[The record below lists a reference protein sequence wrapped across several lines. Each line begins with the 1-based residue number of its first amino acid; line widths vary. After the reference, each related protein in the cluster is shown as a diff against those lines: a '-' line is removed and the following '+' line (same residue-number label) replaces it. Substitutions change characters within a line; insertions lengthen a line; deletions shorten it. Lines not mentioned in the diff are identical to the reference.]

1 MTKIY
6 KQQNKTLLLASLIS
20 LSIHGGIILILTGAL
35 QGGKVNLVKKLA
47 PIKVVLVEIKTEKIP
62 TLPTILKPKAKASI
76 QKKAAQP
83 RRQLKPPVAKQNT
96 FQKPKGDLINRIRST
111 TPISSVEQGSKK
123 QAIPTTSN
131 PTGNMSLRQS
141 PSTSP
146 TSSKQSTAIIQ
157 KETPRCRQCR
167 EPRIPRRAEQR
178 GEEGYAT
185 FRLYISASGKVAK
198 TRLLKSSGHAGFINS
213 ARKAAMT
220 STFHPMAQKNTKD
233 IMYVMKTNN
242 K

>member
-1 MTKIY
+1 MIKSY
-6 KQQNKTLLLASLIS
+6 KQHKKALLLASLIS
-20 LSIHGGIILILTGAL
+20 LSIHVGIILVLTGFNK
-35 QGGKVNLVKKLA
+35 GDKINSIKKVA
-47 PIKVVLVEIKTEKIP
+47 PIKIELVEIKTKKQPI
-62 TLPTILKPKAKASI
+62 LPTILMQKVKASR

-83 RRQLKPPVAKQNT
+83 IRQLKTPVAKQNT
-96 FQKPKGDLINRIRST
+96 FQKPKGEQTNRKRSA
-111 TPISSVEQGSKK
+111 TPISSVEQGTKK

-131 PTGNMSLRQS
+131 PTGIKSLRK
-141 PSTSP
+141 STSP
-146 TSSKQSTAIIQ
+146 TLSKPYTSIIQ

-185 FRLYISASGKVAK
+185 FRLYISASGEVIE
-198 TRLLKSSGHAGFINS
+198 TQLLKSSGHSGFINS

-233 IMYVMKTNN
+233 IMYIMKTDN

>member
-1 MTKIY
+1 MNKIY
-6 KQQNKTLLLASLIS
+6 RQQKTALLLASLIS
-20 LSIHGGIILILTGAL
+20 LSIHGGVILILTGAP

-47 PIKVVLVEIKTEKIP
+47 PIKIELVEIKIEKQPI
-62 TLPTILKPKAKASI
+62 LPRSRAKASI

-83 RRQLKPPVAKQNT
+83 IRQLKTPVAKQNT
-96 FQKPKGDLINRIRST
+96 FQKPKGEQTNRKRSA
-111 TPISSVEQGSKK
+111 TPISSVEQGTKK

-131 PTGNMSLRQS
+131 PTGIKSLRK
-141 PSTSP
+141 STSP
-146 TSSKQSTAIIQ
+146 TLSKPYTSIIQ

-185 FRLYISASGKVAK
+185 FRLYISASGEVIE
-198 TRLLKSSGHAGFINS
+198 TQLLKSSGHSGFINS

-233 IMYVMKTNN
+233 IMYIMKTDN